1 MRADYDVI
9 IAGGGMAGL
18 ISAAAVS
25 TYSKQKARVLVVDR
39 NPQSEAGKKTAN
51 GWTCGDAVSKNSVDY
66 LAKNIGIK
74 YGKPELEHE
83 VKGVY
88 VYSPD
93 HQTKVLFE
101 GAGYTLNRKILPQR
115 QVNDAKKLGVN
126 FQFNVALEAL
136 LHEDSYVTGVQGR
149 NLLDGSTFKKTA
161 RIVIDATG
169 SASKLRA
176 NLPIKSFIQKEID
189 KDDMEATGRYI
200 YNFEM
205 GKEDKTYFDPEYCII
220 HLDQY
225 LAPGGYAWTF
235 PKGPQKV
242 NIGLGVQK
250 KALEDRNKRYN
261 KNDNL
266 QSLIDEYV
274 KSNVAIKEPKLAD
287 MQEDDGNAKGSWQV
301 PVRRQNDC
309 MVANGYAV
317 VGDAAWMP
325 RPIDAGGIGPSIYG
339 SVILGR
345 IVATALE
352 ANDISESGL
361 WQYNIDYMNYYGY
374 QMASFEVLRRYLQ
387 TITNEQISYGM
398 KHFLSED
405 DIQHIVKREHPKF
418 NRVALLNPMMWLR
431 ILGNLDLARGLRFT
445 ATKSEELIQHNL
457 NYPKSPKGFLQWQ
470 GGLHALLQE
479 AYSRF

>member
-1 MRADYDVI
+1 MQPDYDVI

-18 ISAAAVS
+18 ISAASVA
-25 TYSKQKARVLVVDR
+25 TYSKQKAKILVVDR
-39 NPQSEAGKKTAN
+39 NSQPEAGKKTAN

-66 LAKNIGIK
+66 LTKNIGIK

-88 VYSPD
+88 VYSPN

-101 GAGYTLNRKILPQR
+101 GSGYTINRKILPQR
-115 QVNDAKKLGVN
+115 QVKDAKKLGVE
-126 FQFNVALEAL
+126 FQFEVTLEAL
-136 LHEDSYVTGVQGR
+136 LHENGYITGVQGR
-149 NLLDGSTFKKTA
+149 NLRDGTAFKKTA

-176 NLPIKSFIQKEID
+176 NLPIESHIQKEID

-200 YNFEM
+200 YSFTN
-205 GKEDKTYFDPEYCII
+205 GKEDKTYFDADYCII

-235 PKGPQKV
+235 PKGSQKV

-250 KALEDRNKRYN
+250 RALEKRNTRYS
-261 KNDNL
+261 KSDNL

-274 KSNVAIKEPKLAD
+274 NSNVAIKNPVLAEGQGD
-287 MQEDDGNAKGSWQV
+287 EGNAKGSWQV

-309 MVANGYAV
+309 MVANGYAL

-345 IVATALE
+345 IVAAALE
-352 ANDISESGL
+352 AKDVSEKGL
-361 WQYNIDYMNYYGY
+361 WQYNIDYMDYYGY

-387 TITNEQISYGM
+387 TINNEQIDYGM

-405 DIQHIVKREHPKF
+405 DIANIVKREHPKF
-418 NRVALLNPMMWLR
+418 NRVALLNPIMWFR

-445 ATKSEELIQHNL
+445 ATKSEQLIQHNL
-457 NYPKSPKGFLQWQ
+457 KYPNSPEGFVQWQ
-470 GGLHALLQE
+470 QGLHSLLQE